1 MNATESPSG
10 SPTAGVADGAT
21 AADRTGDRAH
31 QYLSFFL
38 GGEEYATDILTVQEI
53 KGWDTVTRV
62 PYSPGYILG
71 VINLRGAIV
80 PVVDLRVLFALE
92 DAKFDAS
99 TVVIVV
105 HVAGPRGERI
115 VGIVVDAV
123 SDVYSIPASSIQPPP
138 DVVGSVDHMFV
149 VGLANL
155 DSKLVILLDI
165 ERLVISSVAG
175 DGKVAA

>member
-1 MNATESPSG
+1 MSAQDLIAKVTG
-10 SPTAGVADGAT
+10 AVKAAPTRGGET
-21 AADRTGDRAH
+21 H

-62 PYSPGYILG
+62 PYSPDYILG
-71 VINLRGAIV
+71 VINLRGSIV
-80 PVVDLRVLFALE
+80 PVVDLRVRFSLE
-92 DAKFDAS
+92 KAEFDAA

-105 HVAGPRGERI
+105 HVAGTRGERI

-123 SDVYSIPASSIQPPP
+123 SDVYTVPSENIQPPP
-138 DVVGSVDHMFV
+138 DVMGSVDHMFV

-155 DSKLVILLDI
+155 DNKLLIILDI
-165 ERLVISSVAG
+165 ERLVISSVLG
-175 DGKVAA
+175 DDKAAA

>member
-1 MNATESPSG
+1 MSAQDLIAKATEAVKSA
-10 SPTAGVADGAT
+10 PTRGGA
-21 AADRTGDRAH
+21 AH

-62 PYSPGYILG
+62 PYSPDYILG
-71 VINLRGAIV
+71 VINLRGSIV
-80 PVVDLRVLFALE
+80 PVVDLRVRFSLE
-92 DAKFDAS
+92 KAIFDAA

-105 HVAGPRGERI
+105 HVAGTRGERI

-123 SDVYSIPASSIQPPP
+123 SDVYTVPSENIQPPP
-138 DVVGSVDHMFV
+138 DVMGSVDHMFV

-155 DSKLVILLDI
+155 DNKLLIILDI
-165 ERLVISSVAG
+165 ERLVISSVLG
-175 DGKVAA
+175 DDKAAA

>member
-1 MNATESPSG
+1 MSAQDLIAKATEAVKAA
-10 SPTAGVADGAT
+10 PTRGGET
-21 AADRTGDRAH
+21 H

-62 PYSPGYILG
+62 PYSPNYILG
-71 VINLRGAIV
+71 VINLRGSIV
-80 PVVDLRVLFALE
+80 PVVDLRVRFSLE
-92 DAKFDAS
+92 KAEFDAA

-105 HVAGPRGERI
+105 HVAGTRGERI

-123 SDVYSIPASSIQPPP
+123 SDVYTVPSENIQPPP
-138 DVVGSVDHMFV
+138 DVMGSVDHMFV

-155 DSKLVILLDI
+155 DNKLLIILDI
-165 ERLVISSVAG
+165 ERLVISSVLG
-175 DGKVAA
+175 DDKAAA

>member
-1 MNATESPSG
+1 VSAQDLMTKATE
-10 SPTAGVADGAT
+10 AVMAAT
-21 AADRTGDRAH
+21 ARGGETH

-62 PYSPGYILG
+62 PYSPDYILG
-71 VINLRGAIV
+71 VINLRGSIV
-80 PVVDLRVLFALE
+80 PVVDLRVRFSLE
-92 DAKFDAS
+92 KAEFDAA

-105 HVAGPRGERI
+105 HVAGTRGERI

-123 SDVYSIPASSIQPPP
+123 SDVYTVPSESIQPPP
-138 DVVGSVDHMFV
+138 DVMGSVDHMFV

-155 DSKLVILLDI
+155 DHKLLIILDI
-165 ERLVISSVAG
+165 ERLVISSVLG
-175 DGKVAA
+175 DDKAAA

>member
-1 MNATESPSG
+1 MSAQDLIAKATEAVKAA
-10 SPTAGVADGAT
+10 PTRRGET
-21 AADRTGDRAH
+21 H

-62 PYSPGYILG
+62 PYSPDYILG
-71 VINLRGAIV
+71 VINLRGSIV
-80 PVVDLRVLFALE
+80 PVVDLRVRFSLE
-92 DAKFDAS
+92 KAVFDAA

-105 HVAGPRGERI
+105 HVAGTRGERI

-123 SDVYSIPASSIQPPP
+123 SDVYTVPSESIQPPP
-138 DVVGSVDHMFV
+138 DVMGSVEHMFV

-155 DSKLVILLDI
+155 ENKLLIILDI
-165 ERLVISSVAG
+165 ERLVISSVLG
-175 DGKVAA
+175 DDKAAA